1 MQAENLRSNAEDETP
16 RQEHREGRGL
26 MEIELLCL
34 NESLSESGS
43 PPSIYFNSL
52 FMHDA
57 QEDHECDH
65 EQSQEKK
72 AGGEASS

>member
-1 MQAENLRSNAEDETP
+1 LQAEILRSNAQDETP
-16 RQEHREGRGL
+16 RQEHRKGHGL

-52 FMHDA
+52 FAHDGR
-57 QEDHECDH
+57 EDHEGDH

>member
-1 MQAENLRSNAEDETP
+1 
-16 RQEHREGRGL
+16 

-52 FMHDA
+52 FAHDG
-57 QEDHECDH
+57 QEDHERDH

-72 AGGEASS
+72 AGGEASSQDSRRACGD

>member
-1 MQAENLRSNAEDETP
+1 
-16 RQEHREGRGL
+16 

-52 FMHDA
+52 FAHDA
-57 QEDHECDH
+57 QDDHERDH
-65 EQSQEKK
+65 EQSQGKE